1 LTVDAS
7 DIKGDISETQ
17 IPFDYLVI
25 GVGAQNSTFGIP
37 GVEKHACFLKEVWDA
52 TKIRTRIMVYPVILN
67 WHQDCIET
75 ATFANQTP
83 EEMARLLHMVV
94 VGGGPTGIEFA
105 AELQDFFKEDL
116 EKWFPGISNL
126 NYTDSRNCR

>member
-1 LTVDAS
+1 
-7 DIKGDISETQ
+7 
-17 IPFDYLVI
+17 
-25 GVGAQNSTFGIP
+25 
-37 GVEKHACFLKEVWDA
+37 
-52 TKIRTRIMVYPVILN
+52 M
-67 WHQDCIET
+67 DCIEA

-116 EKWFPGISNL
+116 EKWFPGTILSWYSANIEI
-126 NYTDSRNCR
+126 TDKFKVTLVEALPSVLPTFSKSLIDVFPRTSQR